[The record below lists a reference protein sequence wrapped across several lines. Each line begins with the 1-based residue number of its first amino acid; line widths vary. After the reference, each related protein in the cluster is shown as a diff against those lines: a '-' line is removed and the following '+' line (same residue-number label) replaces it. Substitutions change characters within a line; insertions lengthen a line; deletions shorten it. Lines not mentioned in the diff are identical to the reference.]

1 MFFSSIHCKLEH
13 YAADPELTWD
23 ATLNDIWRSGKR
35 IVVAYDH
42 FGLVQ
47 NEGQGLLW
55 QSVRQ
60 RWGKVK
66 DGPVQLE
73 KFLIQSRSNLT
84 RDFQTSRPFAE
95 MAELTPEAV
104 DVLTNRYGGLRS
116 MADSVNWQVTK
127 LYQGDFGVGA
137 NIVAVDFYRA
147 TNLVQIAIDWNRKKF
162 TN

>member
-1 MFFSSIHCKLEH
+1 M
-13 YAADPELTWD
+13 TWD
-23 ATLNDIWRSGKR
+23 ARLGEIWRSDKR
-35 IVVAYDH
+35 IIVAYDH

-47 NEGQGLLW
+47 NEGLGILW

-66 DGPVQLE
+66 DGADSLE
-73 KFLIQSRSNLT
+73 NFLKQSRANLT
-84 RDFQTSRPFAE
+84 REFQTSRPFAE

-116 MADSVNWQVTK
+116 MADQVNHRVTK
-127 LYQGDFGVGA
+127 LYDGNFGSGA

-147 TNLVQIAIDWNRKKF
+147 TNLVDSAIKWNKKKF
-162 TN
+162 NNRNKE